1 MLEFSAHGRR
11 PAVETYRGKVQEK
24 WYKWLNDPLRKMAIQ
39 TDFAWFLCR
48 LNTTAP
54 FNNGL
59 MYQCDSQL
67 LPGWSAFNGRISTVS
82 PPVTSVGYCPMI
94 NASSA
99 EYSTIYTV
107 MKDAQKMMASLQQKH
122 SVITF
127 DLAIYSKAKEIQWR
141 QHEEF
146 KDTILRLGGFHIALN
161 YLAVIGKMFQDSGL
175 HDIMVESEIYGSHAA
190 SVLLQG
196 KSYNRGVRAH
206 KIVLEGLLRMQWQ
219 AFLIWMARQGI
230 QADAKYSQLAEAC
243 QQSFENND
251 LGPNFQR
258 LLDSTGPIQ
267 ELFISFCEQGKKHSK
282 LFHFWSIYI
291 EMVMLLL
298 RLIRAEREGVWS
310 LHLNAVAEMIPYFP
324 VMDCVNY
331 AS

>member
-1 MLEFSAHGRR
+1 
-11 PAVETYRGKVQEK
+11 
-24 WYKWLNDPLRKMAIQ
+24 
-39 TDFAWFLCR
+39 
-48 LNTTAP
+48 
-54 FNNGL
+54 
-59 MYQCDSQL
+59 MYQCDGQL

-82 PPVTSVGYCPMI
+82 SPVTSVGYCPMI

-107 MKDAQKMMASLQQKH
+107 MKNAQKMMASLQQKH

-146 KDTILRLGGFHIALN
+146 KNTILRLGGFHIALD
-161 YLAVIGKMFQDSGL
+161 YLAVIGKMFQNSGL
-175 HDIMVESEIYGSHAA
+175 YDIMVESEIYGSHAA

-230 QADAKYSQLAEAC
+230 
-243 QQSFENND
+243 
-251 LGPNFQR
+251 
-258 LLDSTGPIQ
+258 
-267 ELFISFCEQGKKHSK
+267 
-282 LFHFWSIYI
+282 
-291 EMVMLLL
+291 
-298 RLIRAEREGVWS
+298 
-310 LHLNAVAEMIPYFP
+310 
-324 VMDCVNY
+324 
-331 AS
+331 

>member
-1 MLEFSAHGRR
+1 
-11 PAVETYRGKVQEK
+11 
-24 WYKWLNDPLRKMAIQ
+24 MAIQ

-54 FNNGL
+54 FDNGL
-59 MYQCDSQL
+59 MYQYDDQL

-82 PPVTSVGYCPMI
+82 PPVTSVWYCPMI

-107 MKDAQKMMASLQQKH
+107 MKNDAQKMMASLQQKH

-175 HDIMVESEIYGSHAA
+175 YDIMVESEIYGSHAA

-196 KSYNRGVRAH
+196 KSYNR
-206 KIVLEGLLRMQWQ
+206 
-219 AFLIWMARQGI
+219 
-230 QADAKYSQLAEAC
+230 
-243 QQSFENND
+243 
-251 LGPNFQR
+251 
-258 LLDSTGPIQ
+258 
-267 ELFISFCEQGKKHSK
+267 
-282 LFHFWSIYI
+282 
-291 EMVMLLL
+291 
-298 RLIRAEREGVWS
+298 
-310 LHLNAVAEMIPYFP
+310 
-324 VMDCVNY
+324 
-331 AS
+331 

>member
-1 MLEFSAHGRR
+1 
-11 PAVETYRGKVQEK
+11 
-24 WYKWLNDPLRKMAIQ
+24 
-39 TDFAWFLCR
+39 
-48 LNTTAP
+48 
-54 FNNGL
+54 
-59 MYQCDSQL
+59 MYQCDGQL
-67 LPGWSAFNGRISTVS
+67 LPGWSAFNSRISTVS

-107 MKDAQKMMASLQQKH
+107 MKNAQMMASLQQKH

-127 DLAIYSKAKEIQWR
+127 DVAIYSKAKEIQWR

-175 HDIMVESEIYGSHAA
+175 HDIMVESEIYGNHAA

-206 KIVLEGLLRMQWQ
+206 KIVLEGLLRMQWE

-230 QADAKYSQLAEAC
+230 QADAKYSQVAEAC
-243 QQSFENND
+243 QQSFENNE

-258 LLDSTGPIQ
+258 LLDSTGPLQ

-298 RLIRAEREGVWS
+298 RPTVYLVS
-310 LHLNAVAEMIPYFP
+310 FY
-324 VMDCVNY
+324 
-331 AS
+331 